1 MDNEKG
7 LLIVLSGPSG
17 VGKGTVRKRIFE
29 DPSTSYKYS
38 ISMTTRQ
45 MREGE
50 VDGVDYFFKTRDAF
64 EALIKDDQFIEYAE
78 YVGNYYG
85 TPVQYVK
92 DTMDE
97 GHDVFLEIEVEG
109 AKQVRKKFPDALF
122 IFLAPPS
129 LDHLRERLVGRGT
142 ESDEK
147 IQSRI
152 NEARK
157 EVEMMNLYDYVVV
170 NDPPLN
176 QLTSQIKSKYL
187 IATTA
192 AKRAREIDEQPETE
206 LLSEYHSFKPV
217 GRALEEIADGKI
229 RPVISS
235 DYYGK
240 E

>member
-17 VGKGTVRKRIFE
+17 VGKGTVRKEIFD
-29 DPSTSYKYS
+29 DPTTSYKYS

-50 VDGVDYFFKTRDAF
+50 VNGVDYFFKTKEEF
-64 EALIKDDQFIEYAE
+64 EALIQEDQFIEYAE

-92 DTMDE
+92 DTMAE
-97 GHDVFLEIEVEG
+97 GHDLFLEIEVEG

-129 LDHLRERLVGRGT
+129 LDHLKERLIGRGT
-142 ESDEK
+142 ETDEK
-147 IQSRI
+147 IQSRV

-170 NDPPLN
+170 NDEVHL
-176 QLTSQIKSKYL
+176 
-187 IATTA
+187 
-192 AKRAREIDEQPETE
+192 AKERIQSIVEAEHLKRERVEAIYRKM
-206 LLSEYHSFKPV
+206 LLEAK
-217 GRALEEIADGKI
+217 K
-229 RPVISS
+229 
-235 DYYGK
+235 
-240 E
+240 

>member
-38 ISMTTRQ
+38 ISMIIRQ

-50 VDGVDYFFKTRDAF
+50 VDGVDYFLKLGMRLK
-64 EALIKDDQFIEYAE
+64 LIKDDQFIEYAE

-129 LDHLRERLVGRGT
+129 LDHLRERLVG
-142 ESDEK
+142 EK
-147 IQSRI
+147 KRIQSGK
-152 NEARK
+152 N
-157 EVEMMNLYDYVVV
+157 
-170 NDPPLN
+170 
-176 QLTSQIKSKYL
+176 
-187 IATTA
+187 
-192 AKRAREIDEQPETE
+192 AK
-206 LLSEYHSFKPV
+206 
-217 GRALEEIADGKI
+217 
-229 RPVISS
+229 
-235 DYYGK
+235 
-240 E
+240 

>member
-1 MDNEKG
+1 M
-7 LLIVLSGPSG
+7 LIVLSGPSG

-97 GHDVFLEIEVEG
+97 GHDVF
-109 AKQVRKKFPDALF
+109 
-122 IFLAPPS
+122 
-129 LDHLRERLVGRGT
+129 
-142 ESDEK
+142 
-147 IQSRI
+147 
-152 NEARK
+152 
-157 EVEMMNLYDYVVV
+157 
-170 NDPPLN
+170 
-176 QLTSQIKSKYL
+176 
-187 IATTA
+187 
-192 AKRAREIDEQPETE
+192 
-206 LLSEYHSFKPV
+206 
-217 GRALEEIADGKI
+217 
-229 RPVISS
+229 
-235 DYYGK
+235 
-240 E
+240 